1 MKNIKHD
8 IKNKPEL
15 IAAAQTLGAD
25 ATADRF
31 WAQVERELIQL
42 RGEVKPEEI
51 KPRQTRST

>member
-31 WAQVERELIQL
+31 WAQVEHEISQL
-42 RGEVKPEEI
+42 QGEMKPEEI
-51 KPRQTRST
+51 KPRQTRTS